1 VRITMAITLVLIVH
15 TLLTAALVA
24 VILLQRS
31 EGGGLGIGGGNAGG
45 LVSARG
51 AADLMTRSTTIIA
64 GLFIL
69 TSLGLAMLYGQEG
82 KTRRIDAT
90 AAAHSRVLPDAPA
103 PTTTPASAPA
113 APFAGGFG
121 APAPA
126 APAPAPGTSAPSA
139 QSTPVPLAK

>member
-1 VRITMAITLVLIVH
+1 MAIILVLIVH
-15 TLLTAALVA
+15 TLLAIALVA

-64 GLFIL
+64 ALFIL
-69 TSLGLAMLYGQEG
+69 TSLVLAMLYGQEG
-82 KTRRIDAT
+82 KTRRIDSSV
-90 AAAHSRVLPDAPA
+90 AAHARALPDAPA
-103 PTTTPASAPA
+103 PAPTGTS

-121 APAPA
+121 GASTQPGTPALAPVEPAPA
-126 APAPAPGTSAPSA
+126 
-139 QSTPVPLAK
+139 VPLTK

>member
-1 VRITMAITLVLIVH
+1 MATTLVLIVH
-15 TLLTAALVA
+15 TLLAIALVA

-51 AADLMTRSTTIIA
+51 AADLMTRLTTIIA

-69 TSLGLAMLYGQEG
+69 TSLGLAILYGQVG
-82 KTRRIDAT
+82 KTRQIDA
-90 AAAHSRVLPDAPA
+90 AAAQHGRVLPEAPTPTTAPMPA
-103 PTTTPASAPA
+103 PGGPA

-121 APAPA
+121 QSTPSPAPATTPA
-126 APAPAPGTSAPSA
+126 APAPA
-139 QSTPVPLAK
+139 VPLAK